1 MENKPMPPL
10 TTELR
15 NAARWLTHQPWKA
28 SPAHWVSQAQIRYQ
42 LTDQQASYILY
53 SMRLQLGQN

>member
-1 MENKPMPPL
+1 MPPL